1 MWPTLCA
8 AETGKAEKMSN
19 RSLPENPSWCLYPYL
34 GESAEIMFDELA
46 WWVHALKAG
55 REEAAGS
62 VGVVR

>member
-1 MWPTLCA
+1 
-8 AETGKAEKMSN
+8 MSN
-19 RSLPENPSWCLYPYL
+19 RFRTENPSWCSYR
-34 GESAEIMFDELA
+34 